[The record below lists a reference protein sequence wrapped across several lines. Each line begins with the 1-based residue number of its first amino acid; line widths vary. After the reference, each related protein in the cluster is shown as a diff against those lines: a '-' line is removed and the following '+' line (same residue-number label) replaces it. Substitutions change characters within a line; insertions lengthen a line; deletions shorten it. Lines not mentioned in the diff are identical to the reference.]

1 MKASPM
7 EGIGQEGEDDQV
19 DTHKRSSFKYR
30 GSWEPGTS
38 KLGFSIDPHSAVGVG
53 KQIPA

>member
-1 MKASPM
+1 MKALVTR
-7 EGIGQEGEDDQV
+7 GKVIRY
-19 DTHKRSSFKYR
+19 THKWSSFKYR

-38 KLGFSIDPHSAVGVG
+38 KLGFSIDPHNAVGVG